1 MNVLGL
7 SFGFHDSAAA
17 LVIDGEVMAAT
28 HEERHSRL
36 KNDRGFPTKAIDACL
51 RQTTLEKSD
60 VDHVVFHENPIL
72 KFDRIL
78 YGILYG
84 LRRKGLVHS
93 GQYLRDTLIAW
104 IRQRKFNVRELIAH
118 DLNLPLTNIH
128 TIKHHQAHAAS
139 AFFCS
144 PFERA
149 TVVTLDGVGE
159 YDTASVSLGEGMH
172 LKPLSA
178 VSFPHSIGLFYSAL
192 TAYLGFEVNEGEYK
206 VMGMAGFGED
216 THHEEISRLASSGN
230 GRFRINQKYFN
241 FFTPEK
247 LPFTQQL
254 TDLLG
259 PPRDP
264 GTLFKIGDPETDSGT
279 DSNKTSSRHYANVAA
294 SLQRVTEDL
303 ILDYVA
309 AAIKKTGVSQVAM
322 AGGVALNSLANGKI
336 QRQLGCDLYIQPAAG
351 DAGGALGAA
360 LYFHTRQDGATRPKP
375 LFSASLGSC
384 YDEDEIERALKEQRI
399 VNFMKF
405 DDAEAAIAKT
415 AGLLAQGAVI
425 GWFQGRSE
433 WGPRAL
439 GHRSILA
446 NPCLANMQDRIN
458 EKIKFREPFRPFA
471 PAVLAERAQDFFEIA
486 PLHSLCQPESFMLSV
501 AKARPEARKQIPSA
515 IHVDGTSRVQLVW
528 KEPATAFRRLIET
541 FDAMTDIPVLINTSF
556 NRRGEPIVET
566 PADALNTFF
575 WSGLDYLVMSNF
587 LICKDTA
594 P

>member
-17 LVIDGEVMAAT
+17 LVIDGEVVAAT

-36 KNDRGFPTKAIDACL
+36 KNDCQFPVNAINACL
-51 RQTTLEKSD
+51 RQVDLEKSD
-60 VDHVVFHENPIL
+60 VDHVVFNENPIL

-78 YGILYG
+78 YGILCG
-84 LRRKGLVHS
+84 LRRKGLAHS
-93 GQYLRDTLIAW
+93 GQYLRDTLTSW
-104 IRQRKFNVRELIAH
+104 IRQRKFIVRERIAH
-118 DLNLPLTNIH
+118 DLDLPLTNVHAIR
-128 TIKHHQAHAAS
+128 HHQAHAAS

-149 TVVTLDGVGE
+149 TVITLDGVGE
-159 YDTASVSLGEGMH
+159 YDTASVSLGEGML

-192 TAYLGFEVNEGEYK
+192 TAYLGFKVNEDEYK

-216 THHEEISRLASSGN
+216 IYHKEISCLASSEN

-247 LPFTQQL
+247 LPFTRHL
-254 TDLLG
+254 VDLLG
-259 PPRDP
+259 PPREHGTSFRVDATETGANPDP
-264 GTLFKIGDPETDSGT
+264 VNT
-279 DSNKTSSRHYANVAA
+279 SNQHYANVAA

-309 AAIKKTGVSQVAM
+309 AAIKTTGVSQVAM

-336 QRQLGCDLYIQPAAG
+336 QRRLGCDLYVHPAAG

-360 LYFHTRQDGATRPKP
+360 LYFHALQNGAKRPKP
-375 LFSASLGSC
+375 LSSASLGSC
-384 YDEDEIERALKEQRI
+384 YDENEIGRTLEEQRI
-399 VNFMKF
+399 ANFIKF
-405 DDAEAAIAKT
+405 DNMGATISKT

-433 WGPRAL
+433 WGPRSL
-439 GHRSILA
+439 GNRSILA

-458 EKIKFREPFRPFA
+458 KKIKFREPFRPFA
-471 PAVLAERAQDFFEIA
+471 PAVLSERAQDFFEIT
-486 PLHSLCQPESFMLSV
+486 PPHSSCQPESFMLSV
-501 AKARPEARKQIPSA
+501 TKATAKARKQIPSA

-528 KEPATAFRRLIET
+528 KEPVTAFRRLIED

-587 LICKDTA
+587 LICKDTTV
-594 P
+594 